1 MSESKDDERIKPEK
15 NTYGSL
21 SSTRTEVGSPPLG
34 LDPVDYISGSEGET
48 QNLQQIESA
57 VDTSFSTLMNP
68 LSIAAM
74 LSIAFTYGCIMSTL
88 FLLVLPVECQ
98 RIEHESEQYYSFTI
112 RKSIALGAFAA
123 IAGFAQLATPL
134 IGLLSDAYDPPNV
147 MKKWGKR
154 LPYLI
159 FGAILMIF
167 GLMGQLY
174 ASMPVHVVAIVKQPQ
189 YYHPASSTPPAA
201 VEPQTQILAGSWA
214 LYTLFYT
221 VQMIGINISY
231 TIMIAFIPDY
241 VPHAQTGAANGTL
254 ALMAVLGSLFGFA
267 MFHLFLGPNII
278 NMYKLYFVVALTS
291 VVITCR
297 VVYDRECSILA
308 LAHDHTGD
316 GKDDEIDENKKDKNK
331 SDGEIIERMP
341 SISEL
346 AYILLYEPIMNKTQE
361 EILSAFWIDI
371 SQHKDFF
378 VVTLSR
384 FFYYMGISSQTFFL
398 YFIHDA
404 LKQTQSTNNPE
415 SAVALLAVIGQSAG
429 AITCYPIGIISD
441 QYFRSRRKPFV
452 YAACLCL
459 ALGNLGLI
467 FCTELSQMMW
477 VVTIIGAANGVYL
490 TMDTS
495 LAVDTLEIS
504 TNAQSTE
511 CNTSD
516 KIGDEEASSRHQE
529 QENNANIRNKDA
541 AQLLGVWG
549 VFGFIGSATGP
560 LVGGIVLLF
569 FGRRG
574 ADPGQFYSLNGYEDL
589 FALTAFYFLC
599 SAVSL
604 GFVQKKGV

>member
-1 MSESKDDERIKPEK
+1 M
-15 NTYGSL
+15 
-21 SSTRTEVGSPPLG
+21 
-34 LDPVDYISGSEGET
+34 
-48 QNLQQIESA
+48 
-57 VDTSFSTLMNP
+57 TS
-68 LSIAAM
+68 
-74 LSIAFTYGCIMSTL
+74 
-88 FLLVLPVECQ
+88 
-98 RIEHESEQYYSFTI
+98 
-112 RKSIALGAFAA
+112 
-123 IAGFAQLATPL
+123 PL

-154 LPYLI
+154 LPYLV
-159 FGAILMIF
+159 FGGILMIV
-167 GLMGQLY
+167 GLLGQLY

-189 YYHPASSTPPAA
+189 YYHPASSTPPAV

-221 VQMIGINISY
+221 IQMIGMNISY

-254 ALMAVLGSLFGFA
+254 ALMAVLGSLFGFVI
-267 MFHLFLGPNII
+267 FHLFLDANII
-278 NMYKLYFVVALTS
+278 NMYKLYFLVALAS

-297 VVYDRECSILA
+297 VVYDREYSL
-308 LAHDHTGD
+308 LESAHDHIG
-316 GKDDEIDENKKDKNK
+316 GSKDDEIDENEKDKNK
-331 SDGEIIERMP
+331 SDGDIIERMP
-341 SISEL
+341 SILDL
-346 AYILLYEPIMNKTQE
+346 ACILLYEPIMNKSQE

-378 VVTLSR
+378 VVTVSR

-404 LKQTQSTNNPE
+404 LKQSQSTNNPE

-441 QYFRSRRKPFV
+441 QYFQSRRKPFV

-459 ALGNLGLI
+459 ALGNLSLS

-477 VVTIIGAANGVYL
+477 VVIIIGAANGVYL

-495 LAVDTLEIS
+495 LAVDTLETS
-504 TNAQSTE
+504 TDVQNIE
-511 CNTSD
+511 CNTGD

-529 QENNANIRNKDA
+529 QKHNANIRNKDA

-549 VFGFIGSATGP
+549 VFGFIGSAAGP
-560 LVGGIVLLF
+560 LAGGIVLLV

-574 ADPGQFYSLNGYEDL
+574 ADPGQFYSLKGYEDL